1 MKLCYDIETDGF
13 DATVIWCLVA
23 QNMETGIVYKY
34 SDHDDKLPSIQDGIS
49 LLKNAQVLIGHNII
63 GFDNVQV
70 DKIYG
75 TNLNS
80 KKCYDTW
87 IMSQVLRYR
96 RTHKQGLA
104 GWGEHLN
111 NSKIHYDDW
120 SCYSREMLRYCVQD
134 VKLNVQVFNE
144 LIEEFKTINSKNPLI
159 KQGLRIEHD
168 AAVFNA
174 KTKELGWKF
183 DVDLANKNLKMMEDK
198 MTTICSTIEPEM
210 GEYKHYIDKIPKTPK
225 FKKNGDYTIS
235 TARILSE
242 YLGYEVKCED
252 THVMQAGTEFQRFTV
267 NGVTLGQLDLVK
279 EWLLTKKGWKPDEF
293 VKKRMPDGTWVTTT
307 PKLTTTSLL
316 KLGEL
321 GEMIDDYYT
330 LRNRSSVIRGWL
342 EQVKD
347 GRIHGNMW
355 VIGTPTFRARHEIIV
370 NLPSVTAKY
379 GKELREL
386 FVADDD
392 MVVVGADSSGNQ
404 LRGLCHYVGNENFT
418 HEVCYGDQHQRNA
431 DSLGCSRGIAKNYLY
446 AYLFGAGDAKLG
458 QVLTGKSNARVGKDS
473 RAKFSKGIKGLN
485 ELRKWVSETWTNT
498 FHSQGAGWF
507 PALDGRPVFATSE
520 HQCLNYLLQTTEG
533 ITCKAALAYSM
544 RKIEKEGLDAQPRLF
559 YHDEIAYVASKKDAN
574 RVGEI
579 LQESFREAPKKFGV
593 ECMDGGNYVIGS
605 SYADVH

>member
-1 MKLCYDIETDGF
+1 MKICYDIETDGF
-13 DATVIWCLVA
+13 EANVIWCLVA

-34 SDHDDKLPSIQDGIS
+34 SDHDDKLPPIKDGVS
-49 LLKNAQVLIGHNII
+49 LLSNAQVLIGHNII

-70 DKIYG
+70 DKLYG
-75 TNLNS
+75 TDLNS

-87 IMSQVLRYR
+87 VMSQVLRYR

-120 SCYSREMLRYCVQD
+120 SGYSKEMLRYCVQD
-134 VKLNVQVFNE
+134 VKLNVLVYNE
-144 LIEEFKTINSKNPLI
+144 LLKEYKAIHSKYPLI
-159 KQGLRIEHD
+159 KQGLKIEHD

-174 KTKELGWKF
+174 RTKDKGWKF
-183 DVDLANKNLKMMEDK
+183 DTELAKSNLRMMEEK
-198 MTTICSTIEPEM
+198 MNTICSTIEPEL
-210 GEYKHYIDKIPKTPK
+210 GDHKVYIDKEPKTPK
-225 FKKNGDYTIS
+225 YKKNGDYTIV

-242 YLGYEVKCED
+242 FLNYPVKCED
-252 THVMQAGTEFQRFTV
+252 THVMAAGTEFQRFTV
-267 NGVTLGQLDLVK
+267 NDITLGQLDLVK

-293 VKKRMPDGTWVTTT
+293 TKKRMPDGSWITTT

-316 KLGEL
+316 KLGGV
-321 GEMIDDYYT
+321 GEMIDEYYT
-330 LRNRSSVIRGWL
+330 LRNRASVIRGWL
-342 EQVKD
+342 EQVKH

-355 VIGTPTFRARHEIIV
+355 VIGTPTFRARHEVIV
-370 NLPSVTAKY
+370 NLPSITAKY

-386 FVADDD
+386 FVADND

-404 LRGLCHYVGNENFT
+404 LRGLCHYVDNDKFT
-418 HEVCYGDQHQRNA
+418 HEVCFGDQHQRNA
-431 DSLGCSRGIAKNYLY
+431 DSLGCTRGIAKNYLY

-458 QVLTGKSNARVGKDS
+458 QVLTGKSNAKIGKESRV
-473 RAKFSKGIKGLN
+473 KFSKGIKGLD
-485 ELRKWVSETWTNT
+485 ELRKWVTSTWNT
-498 FHSQGAGWF
+498 TYHNQGTGWF

-533 ITCKAALAYSM
+533 ITCKAALSYSM
-544 RKIEKEGLDAQPRLF
+544 NKIKEEGLEAEPRLF
-559 YHDEIAYVASKKDAN
+559 YHDEIAYVSSKKDAN

-579 LQESFREAPKKFGV
+579 LKESFKEAPKMFGV
-593 ECMDGGNYVIGS
+593 TCMDGGDYVVGS

>member
-1 MKLCYDIETDGF
+1 MRLCYDIETDGF

-23 QNMETGIVYKY
+23 QNMETGNVYRY
-34 SDHDDKLPSIQDGIS
+34 SDYDDKLPPIKDGVS
-49 LLKNAQVLIGHNII
+49 LLNNAKVLIGHNII

-70 DKIYG
+70 DKLYG
-75 TNLNS
+75 TDLNS

-120 SCYSREMLRYCVQD
+120 SNYSREMLRYCVQD
-134 VKLNVQVFNE
+134 VKLNVDVFNN
-144 LIEEFKTINSKNPLI
+144 LIEEYNKISSKNPLI
-159 KQGLRIEHD
+159 GKGLRIEHD
-168 AAVFNA
+168 AAVFNVMA
-174 KTKELGWKF
+174 REKGWKF
-183 DVDLANKNLKMMEDK
+183 DVDLAHKNLKKMEDK
-198 MTTICSTIEPEM
+198 MDTICSTIEPEL
-210 GEYKHYIDKIPKTPK
+210 GEHKTYIDKIPKTPK
-225 FKKNGDYTIS
+225 YKKNGDYTIV

-252 THVMQAGTEFQRFTV
+252 THVMEAGTEFQRFTV

-321 GEMIDDYYT
+321 GEMIDEYYT

-342 EQVKD
+342 EQVKE

-370 NLPSVTAKY
+370 NLPSVNAPW

-404 LRGLCHYVGNENFT
+404 LRGLCHYVGNDNFT

-431 DSLGCSRGIAKNYLY
+431 DALGCSRSIAKNYLY
-446 AYLFGAGDAKLG
+446 AYLFGAGDGKLG
-458 QVLTGKSNARVGKDS
+458 QVLTGKTNAKIGKES
-473 RAKFSKGIKGLN
+473 RAKFAKGIKGLDD
-485 ELRKWVSETWTNT
+485 LRKWVSETWTNT

-507 PALDGRPVFATSE
+507 PALDGRPVFANSE

-533 ITCKAALAYSM
+533 ITCKAALSYSM
-544 RKIEKEGLDAQPRLF
+544 KKIKEEGLEAEPRLF

-579 LQESFREAPKKFGV
+579 LQESFREAPKTFGV
-593 ECMDGGNYVIGS
+593 ECMDGGDYVVGT